1 MGPQVKFRFEI
12 DSETVRAGVVRLVI
26 VLLTSVVLIVADGIV
41 VTAPAQ
47 NKPPHQE
54 NLLILGNDI
63 AVTDPRA
70 YSPIYLRRF
79 FLLSTEYCAPQIE
92 TLKIF
97 GSTVDAPA
105 RGASAWLDP
114 DTLTNSN
121 PPKSRPG
128 VPNPE
133 WNRRMHIDITSSSQ
147 DWGFRVFV
155 KIMTGRDL
163 ADIAESDLSTI
174 DQVREIIGQRT
185 EEQRRNVVYQRQ
197 FFLRLGSSLILARWH
212 AAGSITLFYGLGEGL
227 VGSLS
232 VGDDKIDRLEVL
244 YKVGADFFRP
254 CTSLPSS
261 TR

>member
-1 MGPQVKFRFEI
+1 
-12 DSETVRAGVVRLVI
+12 
-26 VLLTSVVLIVADGIV
+26 
-41 VTAPAQ
+41 
-47 NKPPHQE
+47 
-54 NLLILGNDI
+54 
-63 AVTDPRA
+63 
-70 YSPIYLRRF
+70 
-79 FLLSTEYCAPQIE
+79 
-92 TLKIF
+92 
-97 GSTVDAPA
+97 
-105 RGASAWLDP
+105 
-114 DTLTNSN
+114 
-121 PPKSRPG
+121 
-128 VPNPE
+128 
-133 WNRRMHIDITSSSQ
+133 MHIDITSSSQ